1 MRLDRPIHST
11 DSPVTELSIIDV
23 VRQHVLERYLQ
34 GEDAALLTES
44 SPLISG
50 GVLDSLNVLELV
62 SFLEGRFQLELEA
75 HEADQEHLD
84 TLSDIAQLVARK
96 LSQQP

>member
-1 MRLDRPIHST
+1 M
-11 DSPVTELSIIDV
+11 SIIDV
-23 VRQHVLERYLQ
+23 VKQHILEQYLQ

-62 SFLEGRFQLELEA
+62 SFLERRFHLELEA
-75 HEADQEHLD
+75 HEADQAHLD
-84 TLSDIAQLVARK
+84 TLSDIAHLVARK
-96 LSQQP
+96 LRQQP